1 MIDSLGIYNKAN
13 NLVKTFET
21 RDTLKIAK
29 AIGIDVVPVDC
40 FDDLL
45 GMYTFKWKHRVMF
58 INDRMDEYL
67 TQMVVGH
74 EMGHDIYH
82 RELAKGDGLKE
93 FELFRMQSP
102 TEYEANAFAA
112 HTLLSTKECL
122 EYAREGYDVVQIAKM
137 MNSEINLMLI
147 KMQELIRLGYN
158 LRLPMEPQSDFF
170 KNIRAESKDEEW

>member
-1 MIDSLGIYNKAN
+1 MVDSIGIYKRAN
-13 NLVKTFET
+13 SIVQTYGT
-21 RDTLKIAK
+21 RDTLKLAK
-29 AIGIDVVPVDC
+29 AIGIDVVPVSC
-40 FDDLL
+40 FEDLL
-45 GMYTFKWKHRVMF
+45 GMYACKWKHRVMF

-93 FELFRMQSP
+93 FELFRMQSH

-158 LRLPMEPQSDFF
+158 LRLPIEPQSDFF